1 MKLKEL
7 ITKDID
13 YLVLGIDLLVFVL
26 IMLYLEI
33 RGSSLDVLEWV
44 IICIIGAILILFN
57 AIRSMYDIYI
67 DTLEWLKKVK

>member
-26 IMLYLEI
+26 IVLYLEI
-33 RGSSLDVLEWV
+33 RGSSLNLSEWI

-57 AIRSMYDIYI
+57 AVRSMYEIYI
-67 DTLEWLKKVK
+67 DVLEWLKKIK